1 MSTHVIQLNYWS
13 NWACAIALWFNLAWL
28 LEMCLNGLIQ
38 RKELSAYVQK
48 SNWKTPLI
56 ISMILGITALVVVY
70 LPGLGITS
78 YVIAIFALAVQ
89 AFFMSDYRK
98 TLVLEIQDS
107 WYLTST
113 RISFWITVLSALV
126 TLVFAISTIAVTD
139 Y

>member
-1 MSTHVIQLNYWS
+1 
-13 NWACAIALWFNLAWL
+13 
-28 LEMCLNGLIQ
+28 
-38 RKELSAYVQK
+38 
-48 SNWKTPLI
+48 
-56 ISMILGITALVVVY
+56 MILGITALVVVY